1 LNIACENNDNLFSG
15 ETFAAEGTTVVG
27 NFKSKTGCKKGQLSA
42 IWEWFNNNKWAMFV
56 FFLVSGLIIC
66 FMGRT
71 IFKPILFIV
80 SVFVAFSFVMLIAY
94 STFLSDNPK
103 AWAGW
108 VTIAVAVVLGLF
120 LGWLLL
126 KFIRIGI
133 FIVAAMGGYSVGLL
147 LYKAFMYKIHSQ
159 TGFWCFTIGVA
170 LLFGVLSLCF
180 FNHLL
185 IHATAILG
193 SFIAIYGIGLV
204 AGRYTN
210 PFTIGELIENGQLDD
225 VDPVFYAYL
234 AGNLVLYAMGVAYQ
248 YRVKNG
254 DHSGENHYHIR
265 DSHGRKY
272 GRRY

>member
-1 LNIACENNDNLFSG
+1 
-15 ETFAAEGTTVVG
+15 
-27 NFKSKTGCKKGQLSA
+27 
-42 IWEWFNNNKWAMFV
+42 MFV
-56 FFLVSGLIIC
+56 LFLVSGLIIC

-80 SVFVAFSFVMLIAY
+80 SCFTTFCLVMLLSY
-94 STFLSDNPK
+94 STFLSNNPK

-108 VTIAVAVVLGLF
+108 VTLAVAILLGLL

-133 FIVAAMGGYSVGLL
+133 FLVAAMGGYSVGLL
-147 LYKAFMYKIHSQ
+147 IYNAFLYKMNSQ
-159 TGFWCFTIGVA
+159 TGFWCFTMGMA

-193 SFIAIYGIGLV
+193 SFIAVYGIGLV

-210 PFTIGELIENGQLDD
+210 PFTVAELIEKGLIKN

-234 AGNLVLYAMGVAYQ
+234 GGNLVLYVMGVMYQ
-248 YRVKNG
+248 YRQKNG
-254 DHSGENHYHIR
+254 DHSGENHYHVR
-265 DSHGRKY
+265 DSYGRKY

>member
-1 LNIACENNDNLFSG
+1 MFALF
-15 ETFAAEGTTVVG
+15 
-27 NFKSKTGCKKGQLSA
+27 L
-42 IWEWFNNNKWAMFV
+42 I
-56 FFLVSGLIIC
+56 SGLIIC

-80 SVFVAFSFVMLIAY
+80 SCFAAFSIVMLISY

-108 VTIAVAVVLGLF
+108 VTIAVALVLGLF
-120 LGWLLL
+120 LGWLML

-147 LYKAFMYKIHSQ
+147 LYNAFMYKIHSQ

-185 IHATAILG
+185 IHATAIFG
-193 SFIAIYGIGLV
+193 SFIAVYGIGLV

-210 PFTIGELIENGQLDD
+210 PFTIGELIKNGQIEG
-225 VDPVFYAYL
+225 VDPVFYAYF
-234 AGNLVLYAMGVAYQ
+234 AGNVVLYAMGVMYQ
-248 YRVKNG
+248 YKVKNG

-265 DSHGRKY
+265 DSQGRKY
-272 GRRY
+272 GRTMVVRNK

>member
-1 LNIACENNDNLFSG
+1 MTVN
-15 ETFAAEGTTVVG
+15 GTSIVG
-27 NFKSKTGCKKGQLSA
+27 NFKSKSGCKYGQLSA

-56 FFLVSGLIIC
+56 LFLVSGLIIC

-80 SVFVAFSFVMLIAY
+80 SCLTTFCVVMLLSY

-108 VTIAVAVVLGLF
+108 VTLAVALLLGLL

-133 FIVAAMGGYSVGLL
+133 FLVAAMGGYSVGLL
-147 LYKAFMYKIHSQ
+147 IYNAFLYKMHSQ
-159 TGFWCFTIGVA
+159 TGFWCFTLGMA
-170 LLFGVLSLCF
+170 LLFGVLSLCL

-193 SFIAIYGIGLV
+193 SFLAVYGIGLV

-210 PFTIGELIENGQLDD
+210 PFTIAELIDKGLIKN

-234 AGNLVLYAMGVAYQ
+234 GGNIVLYVMGVMYQ
-248 YRVKNG
+248 YRHKNG
-254 DHSGENHYHIR
+254 DHSGENHYHVR
-265 DSHGRKY
+265 DSYGRKY